1 VTDYSHL
8 LQGGI
13 MTNSSS
19 SRRPDPKITDWVAS
33 SSELSSAAILAFTE
47 GPAVDAEEN
56 IFFSDIINNRIMKL
70 SNEGVIS
77 VFRENSGRTN
87 GNMFDQEG
95 RLVSC
100 EGSEMGPG
108 GGRRV
113 VRTNMKTSQVEVLT
127 ERFQG
132 SRYNSPNDLTIDLQ
146 GRIYFTDPCYGDR
159 TLMEMQEEAVYRI
172 EIDGSVR
179 RILQQPVIQRPNG
192 VTLSPDGRTLYLVD
206 SNHEPGGNRKI
217 WSFEISEEGNLENQK
232 LVYDFAPGRGG
243 DGIRIDQKG
252 NLWVAAGIIIP
263 RRDGETSLNPPGL
276 YNIDPTGEF
285 LGFIGVPEDL
295 ITNLAFGGPDK
306 RTAYV
311 TAGKTLFKVRTNVAG
326 WTVYP

>member
-1 VTDYSHL
+1 
-8 LQGGI
+8 
-13 MTNSSS
+13 MKNSSS
-19 SRRPDPKITDWVAS
+19 PIGTDAQGTDWVAS
-33 SSELSSAAILAFTE
+33 SSELRSIAILAFTE

-56 IFFSDIINNRIMKL
+56 VFFSDIINNRIMKL
-70 SNEGVIS
+70 SNEGVLSI
-77 VFRENSGRTN
+77 FRENSGRTN

-113 VRTNMKTSQVEVLT
+113 VRTDMRTGQVEVLT
-127 ERFQG
+127 ERYQG
-132 SRYNSPNDLTIDLQ
+132 SRYNSPNDVAIDLQ

-159 TLMEMQEEAVYRI
+159 DLMEMQEEAVYRI
-172 EIDGSVR
+172 EKNGSVIR
-179 RILQQPVIQRPNG
+179 VLQQPKIQRPNG
-192 VTLSPDGRTLYLVD
+192 LTLSPDGKTLYVVD
-206 SNHEPGGNRKI
+206 SNHNPDGNRKI
-217 WSFEISEEGNLENQK
+217 WSFDVKEEDRLKNQK

-243 DGIRIDQKG
+243 DGIRMDQKG
-252 NLWVAAGIIIP
+252 NLWIAAGIVMP
-263 RRDGETSLNPPGL
+263 RRGGETSLNPPGL
-276 YNIDPTGEF
+276 YNIDPTGKL

-306 RTAYV
+306 KTVYI
-311 TAGKTLFKVRTNVAG
+311 TAGKTLFKVKTNVAG